1 MKTLLISASLLL
13 FSGKSAFSQKAD
25 DIVGEW
31 FNAEKDGKIQI
42 YKSGNRYFGKLNWGK
57 NIYESDGKTLR
68 KDIHNSDA
76 TLKGRTLLNMLILE
90 SYEFQKGEWRNGKVY
105 DPRSGKTYDGILK
118 LNGDKLEIRGF
129 VKIEAFGKTT
139 VWTRAQ

>member
-13 FSGKSAFSQKAD
+13 VAGKSAFSQKAD

-31 FNAEKDGKIQI
+31 LNAEKDGRIQI
-42 YKSGNRYFGKLNWGK
+42 YKSGNRYFGKLIWGQ

-76 TLKGRTLLNMLILE
+76 TLKGRTLLNIPILE

-118 LNGDKLEIRGF
+118 LNGDKLAIRGF
-129 VKIEAFGKTT
+129 VKVEAFGKTT